1 MYLCIGMVSHKI
13 KFKIA
18 KHSYHCLNNKYSEII
33 AKTDISLSYYSFMV
47 NEVIIQN
54 FNIQLISQII
64 QINNKSPNKFK
75 KQNKIILINFQVIT
89 KSIFRSYFDYF
100 QDWLVTLTNAES
112 F

>member
-1 MYLCIGMVSHKI
+1 MYWYGSHKI
-13 KFKIA
+13 KLQIA

-64 QINNKSPNKFK
+64 QINNKSSNKFK
-75 KQNKIILINFQVIT
+75 KQHKIILINIQVIS
-89 KSIFRSYFDYF
+89 K
-100 QDWLVTLTNAES
+100 
-112 F
+112 